1 MAADDDETVW
11 MPTARNPR
19 DNVVQGARGCVATA
33 PKRPR
38 SKRDLKPRNR
48 QVPVLNPIARGTDS
62 RGRAAVVGTGVA
74 CPKRNESLDV
84 CGDAISINL
93 IEHADDVRI
102 EQRLRGN
109 GR

>member
-19 DNVVQGARGCVATA
+19 DNVVQGARGSVAA
-33 PKRPR
+33 ASHRPR
-38 SKRDLKPRNR
+38 NKPDLKPRKR
-48 QVPVLNPIARGTDS
+48 EVPVLNPITRGADS

-74 CPKRNESLDV
+74 RSKRDESLNV
-84 CGDAISINL
+84 CRDAICINL
-93 IEHADDVRI
+93 IEHAEDVRI
-102 EQRLRGN
+102 EQRLRGE